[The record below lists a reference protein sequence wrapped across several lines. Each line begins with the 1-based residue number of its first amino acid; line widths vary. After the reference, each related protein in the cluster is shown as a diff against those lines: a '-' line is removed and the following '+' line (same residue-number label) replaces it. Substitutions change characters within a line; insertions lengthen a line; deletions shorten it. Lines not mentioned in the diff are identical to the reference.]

1 MQQLIVTYCRSSRN
15 AQTGAA
21 EHERYYMHP
30 TRRKTLRMRL
40 ADSFPKVTRY
50 RQSKK
55 ASCETAVLET
65 AGPKLKKLKNKRQ
78 FKKDVQNEKQTT
90 DWN

>member
-1 MQQLIVTYCRSSRN
+1 
-15 AQTGAA
+15 
-21 EHERYYMHP
+21 
-30 TRRKTLRMRL
+30 MRL